1 MAQKKTEKTDL
12 LIQANSMVECSYRM
26 TPNEM
31 RLVKYAIVQ
40 CRENNLGLF
49 PDLPIVIHVRDFCRF
64 FGMSEGS
71 GYKDIKDATTRLLTR
86 QFTWRDTHIS
96 ETGRKSVQV
105 TTSNWISERSY
116 VDDEGIVKI
125 IFTPAVIRQITR
137 VDTEFLKYEIK
148 QITKLG
154 SSYSI
159 RMYELL
165 AQYKTIGERSFFL
178 SELREIL
185 QLGEKHSAY
194 GHFKSK
200 LLMPAV
206 DEINEKTDLSVWFE
220 EEKTGRKITVLKFKI
235 EQKKPAKAVGARKKI
250 TRAEAE
256 KMAKIGE
263 DWGHLLARLTK
274 DFIIVDI

>member
-1 MAQKKTEKTDL
+1 MAQKKTQNTDL
-12 LIQANSMVECSYRM
+12 LVQANSMVEGSYRM

-49 PDLPIVIHVRDFCRF
+49 PDLPILIQVRDFCRF
-64 FGMSEGS
+64 FGMSEGD
-71 GYKDIKDATTRLLTR
+71 GYKQVKEAATRLLTR
-86 QFTWRDTHIS
+86 QFTWRDVYIS
-96 ETGRKSVQV
+96 ETGKKSVQV

-116 VDDEGIVKI
+116 IDDEGIVKI

-137 VDTEFLKYEIK
+137 LDTDFLKYEIK
-148 QITKLG
+148 QIVNLS

-185 QLGEKHSAY
+185 QLGDKHSAY
-194 GHFKSK
+194 GQLK
-200 LLMPAV
+200 LKVLIPSI
-206 DEINEKTDLSVWFE
+206 DEINSKTDLSVWFE
-220 EEKTGRKITVLKFKI
+220 EEKIGRKITCLNFKI
-235 EQKKPAKAVGARKKI
+235 EQKKPARTSGARKKI

-256 KMAKIGE
+256 RMANVGE
-263 DWGHLLARLTK
+263 SWAELLARIGK
-274 DFIIVDI
+274 DYILV

>member
-12 LIQANSMVECSYRM
+12 LVQANSMVEGSYRM

-49 PDLPIVIHVRDFCRF
+49 PDLPILIQVRDFCRF
-64 FGMSEGS
+64 FGMSEGD
-71 GYKDIKDATTRLLTR
+71 GYNQVKEATTRLLTR
-86 QFTWRDTHIS
+86 QFTWRDTFVSDSGKRSI
-96 ETGRKSVQV
+96 QV

-116 VDDEGIVKI
+116 IDNEGIVKI

-137 VDTEFLKYEIK
+137 IDTEFLKYEIK

-194 GHFKSK
+194 GQLK
-200 LLMPAV
+200 LKVLMPAV

-220 EEKTGRKITVLKFKI
+220 EEKIGRKITCLNFKI

-263 DWGHLLARLTK
+263 DWGQLLARLTK
-274 DFIIVDI
+274 DFIIVDL

>member
-1 MAQKKTEKTDL
+1 MAQKKTQKTDFL
-12 LIQANSMVECSYRM
+12 VQANSMVEGSYRM

-49 PDLPIVIHVRDFCRF
+49 PDLPILIQVRDFCRF
-64 FGMSEGS
+64 FGMSEGD
-71 GYKDIKDATTRLLTR
+71 GYNQVKEATTRLLTR
-86 QFTWRDTHIS
+86 QFTWRDTFVSDSGKRSI
-96 ETGRKSVQV
+96 QV

-116 VDDEGIVKI
+116 IDNEGIVKI

-137 VDTEFLKYEIK
+137 IDTEFLKYEIK

-159 RMYELL
+159 RIYELL
-165 AQYKTIGERSFFL
+165 AQYKTIGERSCL
-178 SELREIL
+178 ISDLREIL

-194 GHFKSK
+194 GHLKSK
-200 LLMPAV
+200 VLMPAV
-206 DEINEKTDLSVWFE
+206 DEINEKTDLSVCLE
-220 EEKTGRKITVLKFKI
+220 EEKTGRKITGLKFKI

-263 DWGHLLARLTK
+263 DWGQLLARLTK
-274 DFIIVDI
+274 DFIIVDL

>member
-1 MAQKKTEKTDL
+1 MAQKKTQNTDL
-12 LIQANSMVECSYRM
+12 LVQANSMVEGSYRM

-49 PDLPIVIHVRDFCRF
+49 PDLPILIQVRDFCRF
-64 FGMSEGS
+64 FGMSEGD
-71 GYKDIKDATTRLLTR
+71 GYKQVKEAATRLLTR
-86 QFTWRDTHIS
+86 QFTWRDVYIS
-96 ETGRKSVQV
+96 ETGKKSVQV

-116 VDDEGIVKI
+116 IDDEGIVKI

-137 VDTEFLKYEIK
+137 LDTDFLKYEIK
-148 QITKLG
+148 QIVNLS

-185 QLGEKHSAY
+185 QLGDKHSAY
-194 GHFKSK
+194 GQLK
-200 LLMPAV
+200 LKVLIPSI
-206 DEINEKTDLSVWFE
+206 DEINSKTDLSVWFE
-220 EEKTGRKITVLKFKI
+220 EEKIGRKITCLNFKI
-235 EQKKPAKAVGARKKI
+235 EQKKPARTSGARKKI

-256 KMAKIGE
+256 RMANVGE
-263 DWGHLLARLTK
+263 SWAELLARIGK
-274 DFIIVDI
+274 DYIVV